1 MRFLRSNTATRL
13 TVGPFF
19 DKTDGVTPE
28 TALTVTAC
36 KLTFTVDDGGVPTL
50 VLDTNPTASGGSNDM
65 VHITGDDAGYYDL
78 ELTAANVNYVGR
90 AHLALTDA
98 ATHCPV
104 FHEFTILPEHV
115 YDSLTVKTGAAHALG
130 IVDQGTAQ
138 SATSSTIVLRSAA
151 AFADD
156 EPVGMIVVT
165 TGGTGVGQARVITD
179 YVSSTDTAT
188 VSPNWQTTPSGT
200 IEYKIFAAA
209 PAPTASG
216 SLPPVNV
223 EAFGG
228 VAGTFASGIPEVK
241 TASIAT
247 GAVSTMLTTQMT
259 EAYAADGAAPTLAQ
273 ALMMIQQMLGDFAI
287 SGTTLTV
294 KKVDG
299 STTAAT
305 YTLNDSAS
313 PTSITRST

>member
-1 MRFLRSNTATRL
+1 VRLSKNGGDMAQKNESTTLTHDEIGIYDCLLNTTDTNTAGIL
-13 TVGPFF
+13 TLAVHESG
-19 DKTDGVTPE
+19 
-28 TALTVTAC
+28 ALPVRQDY
-36 KLTFTVDDGGVPTL
+36 LVVP
-50 VLDTNPTASGGSNDM
+50 A
-65 VHITGDDAGYYDL
+65 
-78 ELTAANVNYVGR
+78 
-90 AHLALTDA
+90 
-98 ATHCPV
+98 
-104 FHEFTILPEHV
+104 HV
-115 YDSLTVKTGAAHALG
+115 YDSWTVSTGAAHSLG

-138 SATSSTIVLRSAA
+138 AATSSTIQLRSAA

-156 EPVGMIVVT
+156 ELVGMIVVT

>member
-1 MRFLRSNTATRL
+1 MKGWLKQSTAVTVK
-13 TVGPFF
+13 VGPFL
-19 DKTDGVTPE
+19 DETDGKTAE
-28 TALTVTAC
+28 TALTIAQADVRLSKNGGDMAQKNESTT
-36 KLTFTVDDGGVPTL
+36 LTHDEIGIYDCLLNTT
-50 VLDTNPTASGGSNDM
+50 DTNTAGILTLAVHESG
-65 VHITGDDAGYYDL
+65 
-78 ELTAANVNYVGR
+78 
-90 AHLALTDA
+90 AL
-98 ATHCPV
+98 PV
-104 FHEFTILPEHV
+104 RQDYLVVPAHV
-115 YDSLTVKTGAAHALG
+115 YDSWTVSTGAAHSLG

-138 SATSSTIVLRSAA
+138 AATSSTIQLRSAA

-156 EPVGMIVVT
+156 ELVGMIVVT

-188 VSPNWQTTPSGT
+188 VSPNWTTTPSGT
-200 IEYKIFAAA
+200 VEYKIFAAA

-247 GAVSTMLTTQMT
+247 GAVSTILTTQMT
-259 EAYAADGAAPTLAQ
+259 ESYSSDGSAPTLAQ
-273 ALMMIQQMLGDFAI
+273 ALCMIQQMLGDFSI

-305 YTLNDSAS
+305 YTLNDSSS

>member
-1 MRFLRSNTATRL
+1 MKGWLKQSTAVTVK
-13 TVGPFF
+13 VGPFL
-19 DKTDGVTPE
+19 DETDGKTAE
-28 TALTVTAC
+28 TALTIAQADVRLSKNGGDMAQKNESTT
-36 KLTFTVDDGGVPTL
+36 LTHDEIGIYDCLLNTT
-50 VLDTNPTASGGSNDM
+50 DTNTAGILTLAVHESG
-65 VHITGDDAGYYDL
+65 
-78 ELTAANVNYVGR
+78 
-90 AHLALTDA
+90 AL
-98 ATHCPV
+98 PV
-104 FHEFTILPEHV
+104 RQDYLVVPAHV
-115 YDSLTVKTGAAHALG
+115 YDSWTVSTGAAHSLG

-138 SATSSTIVLRSAA
+138 AATSSTIQLRSAA

-156 EPVGMIVVT
+156 ELVGMIVVT

-188 VSPNWQTTPSGT
+188 VSPNWTTTPSGT
-200 IEYKIFAAA
+200 VEYKIFAAA

>member
-1 MRFLRSNTATRL
+1 MKGWLKQSTAVTVK
-13 TVGPFF
+13 VGPFL
-19 DKTDGVTPE
+19 DETDGKTAE
-28 TALTVTAC
+28 TALTIAQADVRLSKNGGDMAQKNESTT
-36 KLTFTVDDGGVPTL
+36 LTHDEIGIYDCLLNTT
-50 VLDTNPTASGGSNDM
+50 DTNTAGILTLAVHESG
-65 VHITGDDAGYYDL
+65 
-78 ELTAANVNYVGR
+78 
-90 AHLALTDA
+90 AL
-98 ATHCPV
+98 PV
-104 FHEFTILPEHV
+104 RQDYLVVPAHV
-115 YDSLTVKTGAAHALG
+115 YDSWTVSTGAAHSLG

-138 SATSSTIVLRSAA
+138 AATSSTIQLRSAA

-156 EPVGMIVVT
+156 ELVGMIVVT